1 MVLVR
6 ALSTGHTVS
15 PFCANAI
22 ACREVLELVR
32 KLALTSIL
40 ALIAP
45 GSAGQIVVGLLL
57 AFVMLLATMQLRPY
71 AHPTLNLVAQS
82 AQLNLFLLLLVG
94 VLLKLNI
101 DGEGDAHFF
110 SGLVTALC
118 IVPIGM
124 PFLIRMYLRFVGGG
138 LEARSLVR
146 DTTWDS

>member
-1 MVLVR
+1 M
-6 ALSTGHTVS
+6 
-15 PFCANAI
+15 
-22 ACREVLELVR
+22 ELIR

-57 AFVMLLATMQLRPY
+57 AFAMLLATMQLRPY

-82 AQLNLFLLLLVG
+82 AQLNLFFLLLVA
-94 VLLKLNI
+94 VLLKLDI
-101 DGEGDAHFF
+101 DGEGDGNFF
-110 SGLVTALC
+110 SGIVTALC

-124 PFLIRMYLRFVGGG
+124 PFLIRLYLRFVGGG

-146 DTTWDS
+146 DTAWDA